1 MIDLHCHLLPGV
13 DDGARTLEDSLA
25 MAQQAVS
32 EGISHIL
39 VTPHHKNGKYLNPK
53 EAVMEATAALQTEL
67 DDRGIGLTLYP
78 CQEIRING
86 DLLDDIE
93 NEDVLFVDEEQCY
106 VLIEFPTLSIPE
118 YSEQLFFKLLQ
129 QGITPV
135 IVHPERNQAIIDD
148 PNILLPFIERGALA
162 QLTASSYAGD
172 FGKDIA
178 KLSHQL
184 VEANLV
190 HVIASDAHNTR
201 GRGFHFKKAFS
212 QLEIDFGPEKVA
224 YFRQNAKD
232 LLNGDVLHTEAP
244 VEVSTKRKR
253 GGALSRVK
261 KSFFRRRSTA
271 I

>member
-13 DDGARTLEDSLA
+13 DDGARTLDDSLA

-39 VTPHHKNGKYLNPK
+39 VTPHHRNGKYLNPK
-53 EAVMEATAALQTEL
+53 EAVLEATTALQKEL

-78 CQEIRING
+78 SQEIRING
-86 DLLDDIE
+86 DLMDDIE
-93 NEDVLFVDEEQCY
+93 NEDILFIDEEQRY
-106 VLIEFPTLSIPE
+106 LLIEFPTLSIPA
-118 YSEQLFFKLLQ
+118 YTEQLFFKLRQ

-148 PNILLPFIERGALA
+148 PNILLPFIERGAIA
-162 QLTASSYAGD
+162 QLTASSYAGA

-184 VEANLV
+184 IEANLV
-190 HVIASDAHNTR
+190 HIIASDAHNTR
-201 GRGFHFKKAFS
+201 GRGFHYKQAFAKLESEFGSEKA
-212 QLEIDFGPEKVA
+212 A

-232 LLNGDVLHTEAP
+232 IFNGDAVHTEAP
-244 VEVSTKRKR
+244 ISVSQTKKR
-253 GGALSRVK
+253 FGLFKR
-261 KSFFRRRSTA
+261 
-271 I
+271 

>member
-53 EAVMEATAALQTEL
+53 EAVVQATAALQSEL
-67 DDRGIGLTLYP
+67 DDRGIALTLYP
-78 CQEIRING
+78 SQEIRING
-86 DLLDDIE
+86 DLLDDID
-93 NEDVLFVDEEQCY
+93 NGDILFVDEEKRY
-106 VLIEFPTLSIPE
+106 LLIEFPTMSIPE
-118 YSEQLFFKLLQ
+118 YTEQLFFKIRQ

-162 QLTASSYAGD
+162 QVTASSYVGV

-184 VEANLV
+184 IEANLV
-190 HVIASDAHNTR
+190 HVIASDAHNVR
-201 GRGFHFKKAFS
+201 GRGFSYKKAFS
-212 QLEIDFGPEKVA
+212 QLEAEFGPEQVA

-232 LLNGDVLHTEAP
+232 LLNGDVVHTEPP
-244 VEVSTKRKR
+244 VEVNMKRQHVGMLAK
-253 GGALSRVK
+253 VK
-261 KSFFRRRSTA
+261 NSFFRRSA
-271 I
+271 AK